1 MMEWW
6 KVLGQK
12 QRQLA
17 DFVGPGTYAGRVL
30 LEAGTSCGVMFQ
42 QGSSPGE
49 EQLLSFHS
57 S

>member
-17 DFVGPGTYAGRVL
+17 DFVGPGTYAGIVL